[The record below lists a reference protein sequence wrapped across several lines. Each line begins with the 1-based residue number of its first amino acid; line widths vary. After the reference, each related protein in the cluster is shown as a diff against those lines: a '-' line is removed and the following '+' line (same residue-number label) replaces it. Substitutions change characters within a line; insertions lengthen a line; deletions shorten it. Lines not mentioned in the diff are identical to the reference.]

1 MQSLTLQ
8 SVQTKLK
15 QLLGYQWHLISS
27 RMKADIYIAL
37 LDYDIS
43 LDDIRGM
50 ECGENII
57 IHTVKGL
64 IIFRSYGS
72 MTFSND

>member
-1 MQSLTLQ
+1 
-8 SVQTKLK
+8 
-15 QLLGYQWHLISS
+15 
-27 RMKADIYIAL
+27 MKADIYIAL